1 MGNAAGARSLYGCR
15 DCRGEMNVTTEG
27 AIAFA
32 VGLLMTAAL
41 LAGWLPLARRMG
53 WTVRDRY
60 KPGTHEVVGWG
71 GLVVFMGWLITL
83 ILFFEGYRFGDTE
96 CYWRVST
103 YEILLIFTA
112 LACAAMGLMD
122 DNWKI
127 PQFVKALLPLL
138 LALPLVL
145 YLSDRPYPDPW
156 PAYASGWPALF
167 VLVATLIYV
176 SLGTNLTNMHAGFNG
191 LAPGNALIML
201 FAVAIVAESHI
212 RSFNPPPVES
222 LLVPDYH
229 ITDVNLPLLALA
241 GATAALLLFNRY
253 PARVLEGNVG
263 SHLWGGAI
271 AAALLIEGLWLE
283 GLVLFAP
290 QLVDFGLWGYA
301 RARRYPFQKYAP
313 LIDGEIRPDDLF
325 KLKFLVAH
333 RFPREWQ
340 AVLVL
345 WGMQLVAA
353 VAFVALAGGF

>member
-1 MGNAAGARSLYGCR
+1 
-15 DCRGEMNVTTEG
+15 MNVTTEG

-32 VGLLMTAAL
+32 VGLLVTAAL

-60 KPGTHEVVGWG
+60 KPDALEVMGRG
-71 GLVVFMGWLITL
+71 GLVVIAGWPITL
-83 ILFFEGYRFGDTE
+83 ALIILFQRFSYGDTIFS
-96 CYWRVST
+96 WGPSSR
-103 YEILLIFTA
+103 EILLVFTA
-112 LACAAMGLMD
+112 LACAAIVGLVD
-122 DNWKI
+122 DLRKLSQPI
-127 PQFVKALLPLL
+127 KALLPLL
-138 LALPLVL
+138 LALPLAF
-145 YLSDRPYPDPW
+145 YLSDWPELW
-156 PAYASGWPALF
+156 PAYALDWPVFF
-167 VLVATLIYV
+167 VLVAALLYV

-201 FAVAIVAESHI
+201 LAVALVAESHSWPCVHI
-212 RSFNPPPVES
+212 SGWPSAGAPPYCELDSRP
-222 LLVPDYH
+222 L
-229 ITDVNLPLLALA
+229 LLALA

-253 PARVLEGNVG
+253 PARVMEGNVG

-271 AAALLIEGLWLE
+271 AAALLIEGVWLE

-301 RARRYPFQKYAP
+301 RLRRYPFQKYAP

-325 KLKFLVAH
+325 KLKFLVAR

-340 AVLVL
+340 AVPVL

-353 VAFVALAGGF
+353 VAFVALAGGL